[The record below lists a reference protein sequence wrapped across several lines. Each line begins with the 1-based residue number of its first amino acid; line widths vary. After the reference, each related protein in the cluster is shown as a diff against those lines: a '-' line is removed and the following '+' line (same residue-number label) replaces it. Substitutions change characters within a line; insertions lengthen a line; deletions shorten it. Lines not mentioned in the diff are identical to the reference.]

1 MSATAEDMFASMDAS
16 HKELKAKI
24 ALLQQQRNLMKQRIH
39 LLAEQIQR
47 ETPTQV
53 AALQLVQLMKGLQE
67 KQAVICNDLLNAEWA
82 LEGLEQELHDTDVE
96 AQWAPDRDEELCQA
110 IQKRKRMWREVSEN

>member
-1 MSATAEDMFASMDAS
+1 MSATAEEMFASMDKS

-24 ALLQQQRNLMKQRIH
+24 ASLQNQRHLMKQRIH
-39 LLAEQIQR
+39 LLVDQIQR

-53 AALQLVQLMKGLQE
+53 AALQLVQLMKTLQD
-67 KQAVICNDLLNAEWA
+67 KQADICGELSNAESALDA
-82 LEGLEQELHDTDVE
+82 LEDELHETDVE

-110 IQKRKRMWREVSEN
+110 IEKRKRAWNEVSQN